1 MTLRQIVDVIIP
13 HFDKYTLITHKLADY
28 LLFARYWCG
37 WLRQPYHSSCGER
50 RFNEEC
56 QEHLTLEGLRKIISI
71 KASLNLGL
79 SDELKV
85 AFPRIVAVIRPLI
98 LDKKIPSPEWMAG
111 FTSSG
116 DAGVVYFVN
125 HTRTVP
131 VEVSTLL

>member
-1 MTLRQIVDVIIP
+1 M
-13 HFDKYTLITHKLADY
+13 KNK
-28 LLFARYWCG
+28 
-37 WLRQPYHSSCGER
+37 
-50 RFNEEC
+50 
-56 QEHLTLEGLRKIISI
+56 EHLTLEGLRKIISI